1 MKQSPHTKWHQSDTQ
16 IIHDSLKPFRKDV
29 TEVTTNQKDL
39 QNMADLLK
47 QGATLTELSCPACAS
62 PIFKLRSGELWCVKC
77 QKRVITIKEG
87 ETSEETDKSIMLSGL
102 ESTVLSKIRE
112 VQAKINEE
120 KDTAQLEKLSAT
132 LASLLDNLE
141 KIKKMKQ

>member
-1 MKQSPHTKWHQSDTQ
+1 MSTS
-16 IIHDSLKPFRKDV
+16 
-29 TEVTTNQKDL
+29 QKDL